1 MGTELV
7 SHATR
12 RHAISLKTIPSERRG
27 ASPGGLR
34 PLLLILL
41 LASIGFVACS
51 ATTRPVD
58 PAVIPEPS
66 GLVVSS
72 HPAATRAGSEVLR
85 RGGNAIDA
93 AVATG
98 LVLGVVDQFN
108 SGIGG
113 GGFLLLRLA
122 DGKVLAI
129 DGRERAPAAASRGMF
144 VTEEGYDAKLSRVG
158 PRAVGVPG
166 ILAAYEKALGLGG
179 SWSLGELIQPAIDLA
194 EQGFVLDAYALLRY
208 RNAIEELR
216 RDAASSPIYLHPD
229 GSHLEKGDLFRQ
241 PDLAETYR
249 RIAEE
254 GLDYF
259 YRGEFARRLAS
270 YMAENGGF
278 ITLADMESYRTVMRK
293 PVVGTY
299 RGCTVFGMP
308 PPSSGGVHVVQI
320 LNLLEI
326 AGILDGRSGWDRDS
340 ILWTSRFMSRAFEDR
355 AAYLGDSDYYPVPVE
370 RLTGK
375 AYAEEILAALAKA
388 ETTGSDAGD
397 VALPEGGHT
406 TSCVALDRDRNVV
419 VINQTVNL
427 NYGAKI
433 TLPGTGVLL
442 NNQMDDFSAQPGEPN
457 AFGLVGSEA
466 NAIEPGKRPLS
477 SMSPTIIVKDSR
489 PVMALGGAGGPAI
502 ITAVLLAVVNVLDF
516 KMDLAQAISL
526 PRFHHQ
532 YRPDVLIVEQ
542 DSPLAGQLEGGMEGQ
557 GIVVRDHIGVL
568 NAIAWSE
575 QEKAY
580 VGVSD
585 PRVRASRVQLREGG
599 P

>member
-1 MGTELV
+1 
-7 SHATR
+7 
-12 RHAISLKTIPSERRG
+12 
-27 ASPGGLR
+27 
-34 PLLLILL
+34 
-41 LASIGFVACS
+41 
-51 ATTRPVD
+51 
-58 PAVIPEPS
+58 
-66 GLVVSS
+66 
-72 HPAATRAGSEVLR
+72 VLR

-122 DGKVLAI
+122 DGKVFAV
-129 DGRERAPAAASRGMF
+129 DGREKAPAAASRGMF
-144 VTEEGYDAKLSRVG
+144 VKEGGYDSRLSRVG

-166 ILAAYEKALGLGG
+166 ILAAYEKALDLGG
-179 SWSLGELIQPAIDLA
+179 SRSLGELIQPAIDLA
-194 EQGFVLDAYALLRY
+194 EQGFVLDAYALSRY

-216 RDAASSPIYLHPD
+216 RDAASARIYLHPD
-229 GSHLEKGDLFRQ
+229 GSQLKEGDILRQ

-249 RIAEE
+249 RIAAE
-254 GLDYF
+254 GLSYF
-259 YRGEFARRLAS
+259 YRGEFARRFAS

-278 ITLADMESYRTVMRK
+278 ITLEDMESYRAVMRE
-293 PVVGTY
+293 PVVGKY
-299 RGCTVFGMP
+299 RGYSVLGMP

-320 LNLLEI
+320 LNLIE
-326 AGILDGRSGWDRDS
+326 AGGILGGRSGWDRDT

-370 RLTGK
+370 RLTSK
-375 AYAEEILAALAKA
+375 AYAEEIVAGLMKA
-388 ETTGSDAGD
+388 EATDSAAGD
-397 VALPEGGHT
+397 VAPLDGGHT
-406 TSCVALDRDRNVV
+406 TSYVVLDRDRNVV
-419 VINQTVNL
+419 AVNQTVNL

-489 PVMALGGAGGPAI
+489 PVMVLGGAGGPAI
-502 ITAVLLAVVNVLDF
+502 ITAVLQVVVNVLDF

-532 YRPDVLIVEQ
+532 YLPDVLIVEE

-575 QEKAY
+575 REKIY

-585 PRVRASRVQLREGG
+585 PRARPSLVRLR
-599 P
+599 

>member
-1 MGTELV
+1 MSPKKIRSGRGRV
-7 SHATR
+7 S
-12 RHAISLKTIPSERRG
+12 RRG
-27 ASPGGLR
+27 L
-34 PLLLILL
+34 PLLLLVS
-41 LASIGFVACS
+41 AIGSAACS
-51 ATTRPVD
+51 AAKKPVD
-58 PAVIPEPS
+58 PSVIPEPG

-72 HPAATRAGSEVLR
+72 HPAATQAGSEVLR

-98 LVLGVVDQFN
+98 LALGVVDQFN

-122 DGKVLAI
+122 DGKVVAI
-129 DGRERAPAAASRGMF
+129 DGREKAPAAASRRMYI
-144 VTEEGYDAKLSRVG
+144 TEGGYDPRLSRIG

-166 ILAAYEKALGLGG
+166 ILAAYEEALKLGG
-179 SWSLGELIQPAIDLA
+179 SRPLEELIQPAIDLA
-194 EQGFVLDAYALLRY
+194 EQGFVLDAYALSRY
-208 RNAIEELR
+208 RSAIEELG
-216 RDAASSPIYLHPD
+216 RDDASARIYLGPD
-229 GSHLEKGDLFRQ
+229 GSPLEEGDLFRQ

-249 RIAEE
+249 RIARE

-270 YMAENGGF
+270 FMAEKGGL
-278 ITLADMESYRTVMRK
+278 ITKADMGSYRTAMRQ

-299 RGCTVFGMP
+299 QGYRVFGMP

-320 LNLLEI
+320 LNLLEVS
-326 AGILDGRSGWDRDS
+326 GILNGRSEWDRDA
-340 ILWTSRFMSRAFEDR
+340 ILWTSRFMAKAFEDR
-355 AAYLGDSDYYPVPVE
+355 AAHLGDSDYHPVPVE
-370 RLTGK
+370 RLTSK
-375 AYAEEILAALAKA
+375 AYAEEFVADLTKPGA
-388 ETTGSDAGD
+388 TGSDAAD
-397 VALPEGGHT
+397 VALPGGGHT
-406 TSCVALDRDRNVV
+406 TSYVVLDRDRNVV
-419 VINQTVNL
+419 VVNQTVNL

-433 TLPGTGVLL
+433 TLPGTGVIL

-477 SMSPTIIVKDSR
+477 SMSPTIVVKDSR
-489 PVMALGGAGGPAI
+489 PVLALGGAGGPAI
-502 ITAVLLAVVNVLDF
+502 ITAVLLVVVNVLDF
-516 KMDLAQAISL
+516 EMDLIQAMSL

-532 YRPDVLIVEQ
+532 YLPDVLIVEQ
-542 DSPLAGQLEGGMEGQ
+542 DSPLTGQLEGGTEGR
-557 GIVVRDHIGVL
+557 GINVREHIGVV

-575 QEKAY
+575 KEKAY

-585 PRVRASRVQLREGG
+585 PRARASRVRESEGG